1 MATIIS
7 LLFAGL
13 NLINGILAIML
24 IIALETKFW
33 AIALDFGLYF
43 IIRESLYKFIHPMG
57 YHPKPNK
64 IILGSFGRAITLPT
78 FIKNSPDY
86 LSLYQQRS
94 KKLQGHYFFCQLL
107 FHLTVMP
114 VVARLGFSL
123 IRHIDDRQ
131 SSTPAIIVGIILIFG
146 LGLGTHYLAD
156 SLTRRFLKHHD
167 AKPLLVKKEQP
178 ILTNKTN
185 ND

>member
-1 MATIIS
+1 
-7 LLFAGL
+7 
-13 NLINGILAIML
+13 
-24 IIALETKFW
+24 
-33 AIALDFGLYF
+33 
-43 IIRESLYKFIHPMG
+43 
-57 YHPKPNK
+57 
-64 IILGSFGRAITLPT
+64 
-78 FIKNSPDY
+78 
-86 LSLYQQRS
+86 
-94 KKLQGHYFFCQLL
+94 
-107 FHLTVMP
+107 MP

-131 SSTPAIIVGIILIFG
+131 SSTPAIIVEIILIFG